1 MSRRYSCLLF
11 RDDNDLVGRYNG
23 LVFSYDLDNGLV
35 FRYNGLLFR
44 YNGV

>member
-11 RDDNDLVGRYNG
+11 RDYDLLGHYNG
-23 LVFSYDLDNGLV
+23 LVFSYDLYNCLV

-44 YNGV
+44 SNGL